1 MKHWYGT
8 FHEVSKLKT
17 SGSQFEFLIN
27 TDCHL
32 DFHLKHFNKAMKL
45 KRKASAIF
53 RAYIQFFESLQ
64 YTSSNSAFYKLLY
77 LVAVTNR
84 LTA

>member
-27 TDCHL
+27 TDFNL
-32 DFHLKHFNKAMKL
+32 DLHF
-45 KRKASAIF
+45 
-53 RAYIQFFESLQ
+53 
-64 YTSSNSAFYKLLY
+64 
-77 LVAVTNR
+77 
-84 LTA
+84 